1 MKIKK
6 EYVLRQVADTWV
18 VLPLGDAAVDF
29 SGMLT
34 LNGSGAMLWRA
45 LEQGVGREEL
55 VAALLDE
62 YEVSRQ
68 QATADVDAFLNKLLQ
83 AGCLEEM

>member
-1 MKIKK
+1 MKIKMD
-6 EYVLRQVADTWV
+6 YVLRQVADTWV

-34 LNGSGAMLWRA
+34 LNESGAMLWRV
-45 LEQGVGREEL
+45 LEQGADRENL
-55 VAALLDE
+55 AAALLDE

-68 QATADVDAFLNKLLQ
+68 QAMADVDLFLNKLLQ
-83 AGCLEEM
+83 AGCLEER

>member
-1 MKIKK
+1 MKVKK
-6 EYVLRQVADTWV
+6 DYVLRQVADTWV

-34 LNGSGAMLWRA
+34 LNESGAMLWRV
-45 LEQGVGREEL
+45 LEQGASREEL

-68 QATADVDAFLNKLLQ
+68 QAMADVDAFLNKLLQ